1 MKCRNCGQLLEK
13 GSRFCT
19 YCDCDNY
26 PDMSRV
32 KTKPT
37 HITHT
42 NNLYKT
48 EEIKPQK
55 QVNTKKNKKSGGTG
69 AFIIFLIIVYILIML
84 AANGLF
90 D

>member
-1 MKCRNCGQLLEK
+1 MKCRNCGQLLEN

-26 PDMSRV
+26 PDMNRV

-42 NNLYKT
+42 NNTYQTGKM
-48 EEIKPQK
+48 EPQR
-55 QVNTKKNKKSGGTG
+55 QTNTRKNKKSGGVSV
-69 AFIIFLIIVYILIML
+69 FVVFLIIVYILLML
-84 AANGLF
+84 VSNVVA